1 LSTRQKQ
8 RTCPFFGLRREKSEE
23 SGIKIGL
30 GKRLCIIIS
39 FPVIYCQRKCC
50 YILHT
55 KGSVRM
61 STPLRALVVEDSLD
75 DTVFLVRHLTKN
87 GYNVSFERVYN
98 AAGCRAA
105 LEQQAWDIVIADYTL
120 PGFSGME
127 ALALCKEI
135 GLDIPF
141 IIVSGAI
148 GEDIAVEAM
157 KAGAHD
163 YVMKGH
169 LSRLVPAI
177 QRELREA
184 AIRQERR
191 RTEQALRESEAM
203 YKTLFENSAIGLM
216 FVEENNAISLVNKE
230 MERLSGYSKE
240 DVEGK
245 RSWMEFI
252 INKNDREQM
261 KEYHRARLAGADTA
275 PTAYEV
281 QFANSQGNPKDVVVK
296 VVLIPGTKKSLAA
309 FIDMTELKKTEDALR
324 ISLKEKDLLLQELNH
339 RVNNNLQLIANLL
352 RMQRKHVADKT
363 ALAVFDESQNRI
375 RSIALVHERLYLT
388 KSFYRINLKDYITE
402 LSQHIYQSFVAAD
415 DAVKLTIKVEDVILD
430 IERVITCGLIIN
442 EMLSNSLKY
451 AFPDRS
457 DGQIAISIRYTG
469 NGLIELLY
477 RDNGIG
483 IPESI
488 DIRAA
493 RTLGMQL
500 IVNLAEKQLDG
511 SLSVERDNGT
521 AFKIVFKE
529 TPSDLRKE
537 VQNHRYAESENARH

>member
-1 LSTRQKQ
+1 
-8 RTCPFFGLRREKSEE
+8 
-23 SGIKIGL
+23 
-30 GKRLCIIIS
+30 
-39 FPVIYCQRKCC
+39 
-50 YILHT
+50 
-55 KGSVRM
+55 M
-61 STPLRALVVEDSLD
+61 STPLRVLIVEDSMD
-75 DTVFLVRHLTKN
+75 DAVFLVRHLKQN
-87 GYNVSFERVYN
+87 GYDVSYERVYS
-98 AAGCRAA
+98 AAACSAA
-105 LEQQAWDIVIADYTL
+105 LEQHTWDIVIADYTL

-127 ALALCKEI
+127 ALALCKER

-163 YVMKGH
+163 YVMKGN

-184 AIRQERR
+184 GMRQERK
-191 RTEQALRESEAM
+191 RTDQALLESESM
-203 YKTLFENSAIGLM
+203 YRTLFENSATGLM
-216 FVEENNAISLVNKE
+216 FVEENNTISLVNKE
-230 MERLSGYSKE
+230 MERLSGYAKGE
-240 DVEGK
+240 IEGK

-252 INKNDREQM
+252 INKRDLDRM
-261 KEYHRARLAGADTA
+261 LEYHRMRLSGSGAA
-275 PTAYEV
+275 PTTYEV
-281 QFANSQGNPKDVVVK
+281 QFVNSQGNPKDVVVK
-296 VVLIPGTKKSLAA
+296 VVMIPGTKKSLAA
-309 FIDMTELKKTEDALR
+309 FIDITELKRIEDALR

-352 RMQRKHVADKT
+352 RMQRKHVIDKD
-363 ALAVFDESQNRI
+363 ALVVFDESQNRI
-375 RSIALVHERLYLT
+375 RSIALVHEKLYLS
-388 KSFYRINLKDYITE
+388 KSFYRINLKDYISE

-415 DAVKLTIKVEDVILD
+415 DAVKLTINVEDVILD

-457 DGQIAISIRYTG
+457 DGHITISIRYAG
-469 NGLIELLY
+469 KGIIELWY

-483 IPESI
+483 IPANI
-488 DIRAA
+488 NIRSAQ
-493 RTLGMQL
+493 TLGMQL

-511 SLSVERDNGT
+511 TLSIDRKNGT

-529 TPSDLRKE
+529 IQSDLRKE
-537 VQNHRYAESENARH
+537 VQSHGYAESKNAGY